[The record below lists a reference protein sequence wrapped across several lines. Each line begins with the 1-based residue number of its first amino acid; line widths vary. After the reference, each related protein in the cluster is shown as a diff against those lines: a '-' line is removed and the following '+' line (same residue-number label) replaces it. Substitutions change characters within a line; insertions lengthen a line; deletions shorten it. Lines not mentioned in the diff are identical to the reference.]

1 MRKGLI
7 IVGLC
12 LLVILGF
19 GAVNGSHVN
28 EINALPHD
36 GRIVKSKKVHG
47 YGQVVLFVDNQDQSF
62 GIAKLE
68 KKFGFLHRY
77 GGSSYGSI
85 VEEGKP
91 FEATSLGDAN
101 RFAVGVVTTRES
113 NIKYIAVGNHLKDVS
128 SSQPYELSLED
139 VKAHPDKYQ
148 FEEIDDQYALFVLD
162 EYTEENWTIR
172 AFDQDGNIIA
182 DKIFGDEV
190 RYMNK
195 ERAN

>member
-19 GAVNGSHVN
+19 GAVQGLHVN

-36 GRIVKSKKVHG
+36 GRIVKSKEIHG
-47 YGQVVLFVDNQDQSF
+47 YGQVILFVDHQDQSF

-68 KKFGFLHRY
+68 KKLGFLHRFA
-77 GGSSYGSI
+77 GSSYGRTI
-85 VEEGKP
+85 EQGKP
-91 FEATSLGDAN
+91 FEATSLGDPN
-101 RFAVGVVTTRES
+101 RFIVGVVTTRDS

-128 SSQPYELSLED
+128 SSQSYELSLEE
-139 VKAHPDKYQ
+139 VKAHPDDYQ
-148 FEEIDDQYALFVLD
+148 LEEVDDQYALFVLD

-172 AFDQDGNIIA
+172 AFDQDGNIVA
-182 DKIFGDEV
+182 DKIFGGEV
-190 RYMNK
+190 RYMNE
-195 ERAN
+195 ERVD